1 MMNRKAIVSLIGMNT
16 GDYCNKGVH
25 VLLQLTPDACV
36 METWNKILKNSP
48 FTYLLYSDL

>member
-1 MMNRKAIVSLIGMNT
+1 MRKKMILYKHCKMMNRKAIVSLIGMNT

-36 METWNKILKNSP
+36 MET
-48 FTYLLYSDL
+48 